1 MSIVKQIK
9 TGACCLNIEDKIPL
23 VFSSCPKHWK
33 HKTQIITNA
42 WKDNAGAGIVPERP
56 RWQYPDLPWR
66 KSKGTSRSATRTVK
80 EIALWSNSKFQFL
93 QHNKVMSTF
102 RHVFWTQDTCWTLLE
117 SYLYVFE
124 YIQHALMQLQL
135 KNKLGPSSCPL
146 RLQHSPFQPESW
158 LWSVDLNSRAAIFYR

>member
-1 MSIVKQIK
+1 MFRSAGMWWEKKCISRLPSWWFVWILLS
-9 TGACCLNIEDKIPL
+9 CLIYLRKGYK
-23 VFSSCPKHWK
+23 V
-33 HKTQIITNA
+33 
-42 WKDNAGAGIVPERP
+42 VPERP

>member
-1 MSIVKQIK
+1 MGKKVHIPLTQLMI
-9 TGACCLNIEDKIPL
+9 CLNFALMPHLSEERIQ
-23 VFSSCPKHWK
+23 SGTCS
-33 HKTQIITNA
+33 
-42 WKDNAGAGIVPERP
+42 PERP